1 MKAMKT
7 ARALSARLSI
17 VERSM
22 KSFVYRLATGGD
34 WANAQPLATR
44 RNLVWF
50 WFDGLFAS
58 GSDNVV
64 ATYLTVFLLALGAT
78 QGQIG
83 LMSSLSSLTAAAML
97 LIGAGLVER
106 SGRKR
111 SVVLVAGGIAR
122 TALLLL
128 AVVPFLLSG
137 SALIIVGIALSISRD
152 ALANL
157 SYPAWMAITGD
168 IIPIEGRGRYFAS
181 RNFIM
186 GITGMAATFLVGLLI
201 PRFTGTGGYQFAL
214 GLAFFVGLFAI
225 YSFAHINDRMQPER
239 FPRPPAPALAIVPD
253 VIETSAVESTVP
265 VLLPTETSAAAQQR
279 KPLVTKQSLKE
290 NIREFLSYPEFVQ
303 FLGVTS
309 LWNIALN
316 FAGPFFTV
324 HMVKNLGANASMVG
338 LTAIAS
344 SLSGMLIQFKLG
356 ELNDRWGSRKLTVI
370 SGLLIPMI
378 PLAWAFIDSVWYVI
392 PINLIS
398 GALWG
403 AYGMGSFNYLLQI
416 TPQERRARFSAIFQM
431 VVTLSLAVGAAL
443 GSLVVA
449 QPWGFFAVF
458 SGSAAGRLAAAL
470 LFARLSTRKK
480 VQRIA
485 PVS

>member
-1 MKAMKT
+1 MTAKKS

-17 VERSM
+17 LKSSL
-22 KSFVYRLATGGD
+22 KSFIYRLATGGD
-34 WANAQPLATR
+34 WANAQPAATR

-64 ATYLTVFLLALGAT
+64 ATYLTVFLLTLGAT

-128 AVVPFLLSG
+128 ALVPFLLSG
-137 SALIIVGIALSISRD
+137 SALIIVGIALSIARD

-201 PRFTGTGGYQFAL
+201 SRFTGIGGYQIAL

-239 FPRPPAPALAIVPD
+239 FPRPPAPALAVVPD
-253 VIETSAVESTVP
+253 VAET
-265 VLLPTETSAAAQQR
+265 AA
-279 KPLVTKQSLKE
+279 
-290 NIREFLSYPEFVQ
+290 
-303 FLGVTS
+303 
-309 LWNIALN
+309 
-316 FAGPFFTV
+316 
-324 HMVKNLGANASMVG
+324 
-338 LTAIAS
+338 
-344 SLSGMLIQFKLG
+344 
-356 ELNDRWGSRKLTVI
+356 
-370 SGLLIPMI
+370 
-378 PLAWAFIDSVWYVI
+378 
-392 PINLIS
+392 
-398 GALWG
+398 
-403 AYGMGSFNYLLQI
+403 
-416 TPQERRARFSAIFQM
+416 
-431 VVTLSLAVGAAL
+431 
-443 GSLVVA
+443 
-449 QPWGFFAVF
+449 
-458 SGSAAGRLAAAL
+458 
-470 LFARLSTRKK
+470 
-480 VQRIA
+480 
-485 PVS
+485 

>member
-1 MKAMKT
+1 MNNF
-7 ARALSARLSI
+7 
-17 VERSM
+17 
-22 KSFVYRLATGGD
+22 KSNFYRLATGGD
-34 WANAQPLATR
+34 WANSQPAATR
-44 RNLVWF
+44 RNLLWF

-83 LMSSLSSLTAAAML
+83 LMSSLSSLTAAVML
-97 LIGAGLVER
+97 LVGAGLVER

-111 SVVLVAGGIAR
+111 SVVLLAGGFGR

-128 AVVPFLLSG
+128 ALVPFMLSG
-137 SALIIVGIALSISRD
+137 SVLVIVGIALSISRD

-186 GITGMAATFLVGLLI
+186 GVTGMAATFLVGLII
-201 PRFTGTGGYQFAL
+201 PRFTGTGGYQLAL
-214 GLAFFVGLFAI
+214 GLAFIVGLFAI
-225 YSFAHINDRMQPER
+225 YSFSHINDRIQPER
-239 FPRPPAPALAIVPD
+239 AQRPSAPALAVVTDI
-253 VIETSAVESTVP
+253 IETANVESTVAVP
-265 VLLPTETSAAAQQR
+265 AAAAASPRQ
-279 KPLVTKQSLKE
+279 KQLNVKLSLKE
-290 NIREFLSYPEFVQ
+290 NIREILSHSEFVQ
-303 FLGVTS
+303 FAGITA

-324 HMVKNLGANASMVG
+324 HLVKNLGANASMVG

-356 ELNDRWGSRKLTVI
+356 QLNDRWGSRKLTVI
-370 SGLLIPMI
+370 SGLLIPII
-378 PLAWAFIDSVWYVI
+378 PLAWAFIDSAWYVI
-392 PINLIS
+392 PINLVS

-431 VVTLSLAVGAAL
+431 VVTVSLAVGAAL
-443 GSLVVA
+443 GSLVVN

-458 SGSAAGRLAAAL
+458 AGSAAGRLAAAL
-470 LFARLSTRKK
+470 LFARLSTQKRMQKSAR
-480 VQRIA
+480 VT
-485 PVS
+485 